1 LLVTEAHV
9 LYWGH
14 VTWVQFYTET
24 ATEMA
29 KAQFMEGSPLRTLCL
44 LLAGQPA
51 DVFLGTA
58 LPGAM
63 QTMDATKISN
73 LTQMQV
79 GVGAMLEEWQENLA
93 IMAANRTAGDER
105 VILHLG
111 DCLWRARGEVNA
123 AHICYLVADAALES
137 YSQSARLCLIGA
149 DHCKNPRTYVTADA
163 IQASLSDDLG
173 SHNL

>member
-1 LLVTEAHV
+1 
-9 LYWGH
+9 
-14 VTWVQFYTET
+14 VQFYTET

-111 DCLWRARGEVNA
+111 DCLWRACGEVNA

-173 SHNL
+173 LHNL

>member
-1 LLVTEAHV
+1 VCFGANLIKSVRLV
-9 LYWGH
+9 
-14 VTWVQFYTET
+14 
-24 ATEMA
+24 
-29 KAQFMEGSPLRTLCL
+29 
-44 LLAGQPA
+44 
-51 DVFLGTA
+51 
-58 LPGAM
+58 GA
-63 QTMDATKISN
+63 
-73 LTQMQV
+73 QMQV

-111 DCLWRARGEVNA
+111 DCLWRARGEVGYRILSIFAHYHAMLSCFLLFIWRLWEKVLTNVCLCAWQVNA